1 MLYHLFSYL
10 DRVFDFPGAGIF
22 QYISFRSGLA
32 FIIALLTATLFG
44 KRIIAYLQK
53 KQIGETIRDLGLEG
67 QMQKKG
73 TPTMGGV
80 IIILAIL
87 LPVLLCCDLTN
98 VYVILLIVSTLLLGA
113 LGFIDDYIKVFKH
126 NKEGLN
132 GRFKIFGQVGVG
144 LILGLTMWL
153 APDVVIRENAETRV
167 EHHIESVNYEN
178 IDQKSTSTTIPFVKN
193 NNFDYADLF
202 SWTGKAKQTCGWIF
216 FILVCIFIV
225 TAVSNGANLTDGLDG
240 LSAGTSGIAGVA
252 LGILAYVSGNIRY
265 AAFLNIMYIP
275 GIGEMV
281 VFSSAFIGALIGFLW
296 FNAYPAQVFMGDT
309 GSLTIGGIIGVL
321 AVILHKELLLPILC
335 GVFLVESLSVIMQTS
350 YFKYTKRRTGTGMRI
365 FKMTPLHHHFQ
376 KAGNAGIQALWQ
388 KPLQPHPENKIVVR
402 FWILALILAVLTILT
417 LKMR

>member
-1 MLYHLFSYL
+1 MFYHLFSYL
-10 DRVFDFPGAGIF
+10 DRAFDFPGAGMF

-32 FIIALLTATLFG
+32 FLIAMLTATLFG
-44 KRIIAYLQK
+44 KRIIFYLQK

-73 TPTMGGV
+73 TPTMGGI
-80 IIILAIL
+80 IIILSIL
-87 LPVLLCCDLTN
+87 LPVILFCNLTN
-98 VYVILLIVSTLLLGA
+98 TYVLLLIVSTILLGL
-113 LGFIDDYIKVFKH
+113 LGFLDDYIKVFKH

-144 LILGLTMWL
+144 LILGLTMWF
-153 APDVVIRENAETRV
+153 APDVVIRENIETRV
-167 EHHIESVNYEN
+167 ENHIESVDYARQ
-178 IDQKSTSTTIPFVKN
+178 DRKSTSTTIPFVKN

-202 SWTGKAKQTCGWIF
+202 SWAGNAKQTFGWIF
-216 FILVCIFIV
+216 FIMVCIFIV

-265 AAFLNIMYIP
+265 AGFLNIMYIP
-275 GIGEMV
+275 GVGEIV
-281 VFSSAFIGALIGFLW
+281 VFVSAFVGALIGFLW

-321 AVILHKELLLPILC
+321 AIILHKELLLPILC
-335 GVFLVESLSVIMQTS
+335 GVFLVESLSVIMQTC
-350 YFKYTKRRTGTGMRI
+350 YFKHTKRKTGTGKRI

-376 KAGNAGIQALWQ
+376 KSGNSGIQALLQ
-388 KPLQPHPENKIVVR
+388 KPLQAHPENKIVVR
-402 FWILALILAVLTILT
+402 FWIVALILAVLTILT